1 MVPLPPPAAG
11 PSVDACAQDQDQDQ
25 DQDQEQDQEQEQEQQ
40 GAPMSDEDLAA
51 ALSAAGFA
59 EADGAAAP
67 ETPGNAPDPSKSVA
81 MLSSQWASD
90 DQNEGCSRCTESF
103 HHLNRRH
110 HCRMCGRIFCQNCS
124 SKRALIPPSSIVLVP
139 RGGRKVG
146 TDARREMRRADEV
159 GFERNED
166 PDKMVTY
173 AQSPGLAGPATV
185 PWGPTS
191 QLSSAREDVLLYGQG
206 LEERAK
212 LAREP
217 LRVCGPCH
225 TSLQPVQEE
234 LRLSNANAMRYNVID
249 PTDVRRLFNSPLAFT
264 LGHEV
269 RKAAYALNNLLPMPK
284 RLGAVIPSRPIQR
297 ANPYQQA
304 LRAPETNLS
313 AYSVHGAPGDEKV
326 EQCRETCTGITGN
339 LGDLDG
345 VRIPARL
352 VEKARGVAV
361 VTCAKGGFGFAGV
374 EFGTGLVVARLADGR
389 GWSPPSAIGMGGF
402 SWGGKCCPLSL
413 LFCYGA
419 LSPYF
424 FLSSLV
430 GS

>member
-1 MVPLPPPAAG
+1 
-11 PSVDACAQDQDQDQ
+11 
-25 DQDQEQDQEQEQEQQ
+25 
-40 GAPMSDEDLAA
+40 
-51 ALSAAGFA
+51 
-59 EADGAAAP
+59 
-67 ETPGNAPDPSKSVA
+67 
-81 MLSSQWASD
+81 
-90 DQNEGCSRCTESF
+90 
-103 HHLNRRH
+103 
-110 HCRMCGRIFCQNCS
+110 
-124 SKRALIPPSSIVLVP
+124 
-139 RGGRKVG
+139 
-146 TDARREMRRADEV
+146 MRRADEV

-297 ANPYQQA
+297 AKPYQQA

-313 AYSVHGAPGDEKV
+313 AYSVYGAPGDEKV

-402 SWGGKCCPLSL
+402 SWGGKCCLLSL

-424 FLSSLV
+424 CLSSLV